1 MINEIFKTGV
11 LGDDLK
17 LAILELLNSIKLEQK
32 LPKFMQLANITTI
45 YKKKGSRQ
53 DMNNDRGI
61 FVVCVL
67 RMILDSLVYQE
78 KYPLVDTGM
87 SNSNIGARK
96 NRNIRDHLFIVYGII
111 NSVLNG
117 EDDPVDIQIYDVEKC
132 FDALWLE
139 DCMLDLYETLPPEA
153 RDDELSLLYKINQD
167 NYVAVNT
174 VVGQTE
180 RVNMK
185 NIVMQGGKWGP
196 LKCSN
201 TMDIIGKKCVNNG
214 KYLYTYKRR
223 TKIMPLAMVDDLLA
237 IAKCGTE
244 SNDVNI
250 FINNEI
256 EMKKLRF
263 HIPDSEGKS
272 KCNKMHIGKRKMDC
286 QGLKVHGCPMTEVSS
301 DTYLGDTISSDGKN
315 TLNIEKRV
323 AKGLG
328 IVSQIMDILKN
339 VSFGIHYFEIGATL
353 RKSMLVN
360 GLLTNSEIWYGLSE
374 SEVNKLEEVD
384 RLLLRQIFQVA
395 STCPTEALYLKLGC
409 IPLGC
414 VIKGRRIVPSP
425 PNSSR

>member
-1 MINEIFKTGV
+1 MKTELADLFLLKTELWNLRLEELKARTTKMWTVENLDKVLKGLKNNKTRDPLGLINEIFKTGV

-45 YKKKGSRQ
+45 YKKKCSRQ

-67 RMILDSLVYQE
+67 RMILDSLIYQE
-78 KYPLVDTGM
+78 KYPLLDTGM

-139 DCMLDLYETLPPEA
+139 DFMLDLYETLPPEA

-201 TMDIIGKKCVNNG
+201 TMDIIGKKCVAPADNIRFRI
-214 KYLYTYKRR
+214 YKCC
-223 TKIMPLAMVDDLLA
+223 KHH
-237 IAKCGTE
+237 KQYSC
-244 SNDVNI
+244 NI
-250 FINNEI
+250 
-256 EMKKLRF
+256 L
-263 HIPDSEGKS
+263 
-272 KCNKMHIGKRKMDC
+272 
-286 QGLKVHGCPMTEVSS
+286 
-301 DTYLGDTISSDGKN
+301 
-315 TLNIEKRV
+315 
-323 AKGLG
+323 
-328 IVSQIMDILKN
+328 
-339 VSFGIHYFEIGATL
+339 
-353 RKSMLVN
+353 
-360 GLLTNSEIWYGLSE
+360 
-374 SEVNKLEEVD
+374 
-384 RLLLRQIFQVA
+384 
-395 STCPTEALYLKLGC
+395 
-409 IPLGC
+409 
-414 VIKGRRIVPSP
+414 
-425 PNSSR
+425 